1 MKRDE
6 YKSLVNRMEPD
17 KGLEQRLVLKLQG
30 NKAGRTGS
38 YRKRIG
44 HFAAG
49 FAAMLGIGLVIS
61 LMWDD
66 AGRSVEPSMVRP
78 SVNTPAI
85 ADKTDSEAVSIPVMK
100 LPDHSS
106 AVQADM
112 IGLIVYNGDIYTQ
125 TFTTIKP
132 EAAKQLRGEKL
143 GRSKAGIDE
152 WSEPSDYTE
161 LASTIGEMDVYSVKG
176 YDPAFR
182 IMSYLEAD
190 GEIYAELYEHLN
202 GITIATGEDLIGKLN
217 LEGRIQSAKW
227 QEFVSWD
234 MGKDSFHSLQLDLTL
249 PKFVDALYK
258 AKPVADEDLAEA
270 GLYDSDKSKQK
281 FIHLALEDGTEVQL
295 RLFKEGNYVK
305 YAFVPVF
312 FEVEA
317 DAFSALWE
325 EMQSAN

>member
-1 MKRDE
+1 MKHEE
-6 YKSLVNRMEPD
+6 YKSLVDRIEPD
-17 KGLEQRLVLKLQG
+17 KGLEQRLTLKLQG
-30 NKAGRTGS
+30 NGAGRNGIH
-38 YRKRIG
+38 RNRIG

-61 LMWDD
+61 LMWND
-66 AGRSVEPSMVRP
+66 AGRSVETSMVRP
-78 SVNTPAI
+78 SVNTAI
-85 ADKTDSEAVSIPVMK
+85 PDKTDSEAVSIPVMK

-106 AVQADM
+106 GVQADM

-125 TFTTIKP
+125 TFTSIKP
-132 EAAKQLRGEKL
+132 ETAKQLRGEKL
-143 GRSKAGIDE
+143 GRSKAGINE

-182 IMSYLEAD
+182 IMSYQEAD

-217 LEGRIQSAKW
+217 LKGRIQSVKW
-227 QEFVSWD
+227 QEFNSWN
-234 MGKDSFHSLQLDLTL
+234 MGKDSFHALQSDLTIQN
-249 PKFVDALYK
+249 FVTALYE

-270 GLYDSDKSKQK
+270 GLYDSDQSNQK
-281 FIHLALEDGTEVQL
+281 FLYLTLEDGTEVQL

-305 YAFVPVF
+305 YAFVPAF
-312 FEVEA
+312 FEVES

-325 EMQSAN
+325 EMQTVK